1 MNAPLLRRLSL
12 LSPSRAWRVSTAV
25 LLLPQI
31 MAAEPPARPDTNPP
45 SIRRPVTL
53 ESAPATQGPS
63 TTESAVSLRPP
74 RLDLNRP
81 NQESADARIRIN
93 PSTNSVE
100 RSGSI
105 LRHLQAR
112 PSWRAALDLF
122 DPLAPVPAEMRRVSY
137 AIDETRPTDHSLPR
151 SLRDR
156 ATPETPRVFNDPI
169 THEPMLRL
177 W

>member
-1 MNAPLLRRLSL
+1 MNARLLRAGRLATAALLFPSL
-12 LSPSRAWRVSTAV
+12 
-25 LLLPQI
+25 
-31 MAAEPPARPDTNPP
+31 MAAELPGRTDSETNPP
-45 SIRRPVTL
+45 SIRRPVAPG
-53 ESAPATQGPS
+53 APASPQVLTQTQS
-63 TTESAVSLRPP
+63 SASLPTP

-81 NQESADARIRIN
+81 NQESADARLRIS
-93 PSTNSVE
+93 PLTNAVE

-112 PSWRAALDLF
+112 QTWRAAVELL
-122 DPLAPVPAEMRRVSY
+122 DPLAPIPTELRRVSY
-137 AIDETRPTDHSLPR
+137 AIDEIRPTDHSLPR

>member
-1 MNAPLLRRLSL
+1 MNTPRL
-12 LSPSRAWRVSTAV
+12 RVSPLAIAA
-25 LLLPQI
+25 LLLHP
-31 MAAEPPARPDTNPP
+31 MLAAEPLGRTDTNPP
-45 SIRRPVTL
+45 SIRRPIAP
-53 ESAPATQGPS
+53 ESTAPNQGPAP
-63 TTESAVSLRPP
+63 TEAPVALPLP

-81 NQESADARIRIN
+81 NQESADARLRIN
-93 PSTNSVE
+93 ASTNGFE

-105 LRHLQAR
+105 LRHFQSRQA
-112 PSWRAALDLF
+112 WRAAVDLL
-122 DPLAPVPAEMRRVSY
+122 DPLAPVPVEMRRVSY
-137 AIDETRPTDHSLPR
+137 SLDEIRPIDHSLPR